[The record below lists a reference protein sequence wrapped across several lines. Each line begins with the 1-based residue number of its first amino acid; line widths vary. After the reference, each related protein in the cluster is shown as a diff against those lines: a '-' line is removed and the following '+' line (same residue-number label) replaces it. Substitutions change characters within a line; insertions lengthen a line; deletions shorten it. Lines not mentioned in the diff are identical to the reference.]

1 MARTPLTRQTIV
13 LAAADL
19 ADRDG
24 FDAIVVS
31 AVARQLGVQTA
42 SLYFHVRDRAALLA
56 GVQELAMGEL
66 ADAISAEIAG
76 RSGREALTALGAAQ
90 RTYARISPGRWESLQ
105 RRVEPGVEHT
115 ESTIRV
121 ATLTRAVL
129 RGYRLSDDD
138 VVHAARMGGAMVA
151 GFIALERTG
160 AFDYRDQ
167 GVEESWRRGVEALDM
182 VFTQW
187 AASSISGADQ

>member
-1 MARTPLTRQTIV
+1 MVRIPLTPKSIFA
-13 LAAADL
+13 AAADL

-42 SLYFHVRDRAALLA
+42 SLYGHIRDREAILG

-66 ADAISAEIAG
+66 ADVISAEIAG
-76 RSGREALTALGAAQ
+76 RAGPDALNALGDAQ
-90 RTYARISPGRWESLQ
+90 RTYARTSPGRWESLQ
-105 RRVEPGVEHT
+105 RRVQPGVERT

-129 RGYRLSDDD
+129 RGYSLSDDD
-138 VVHAARMGGAMVA
+138 IVHAARMGGAMVA

-160 AFDYRDQ
+160 AFDHRDQ
-167 GVEESWRRGVEALDM
+167 DIEESWRRAVGALDT
-182 VFTQW
+182 VFASW
-187 AASSISGADQ
+187 AARVDGIPR

>member
-1 MARTPLTRQTIV
+1 MARIPLTPKSIFA
-13 LAAADL
+13 AAADL

-31 AVARQLGVQTA
+31 AVARTLGVQTA
-42 SLYFHVRDRAALLA
+42 SLYGHVRDRAAILA

-66 ADAISAEIAG
+66 ADVISDEIAG
-76 RSGREALTALGAAQ
+76 RSGLDALAALGAAQ
-90 RTYARISPGRWESLQ
+90 RTYARTSPGRWESLQ
-105 RRVEPGVEHT
+105 RRVEPGVERS

-160 AFDYRDQ
+160 AFDHRDQ
-167 GVEESWRRGVEALDM
+167 STEESWRRSVEALDI
-182 VFTQW
+182 VFTSW
-187 AASSISGADQ
+187 AARSAGSER

>member
-1 MARTPLTRQTIV
+1 MARIPLTPKSIFA
-13 LAAADL
+13 AAADL

-42 SLYFHVRDRAALLA
+42 SLYGHVRDREAILG

-66 ADAISAEIAG
+66 ADVISAEIAG
-76 RSGREALTALGAAQ
+76 RAGLDALNALGDAQ
-90 RTYARISPGRWESLQ
+90 RTYARTSPGRWESLQ
-105 RRVEPGVEHT
+105 RRVQPGVERT

-129 RGYRLSDDD
+129 RGYSLSDDD
-138 VVHAARMGGAMVA
+138 IVHAARMGGAMVA

-160 AFDYRDQ
+160 AFDHRDQ
-167 GVEESWRRGVEALDM
+167 DVEESWRRAVGALDT
-182 VFTQW
+182 VFASW
-187 AASSISGADQ
+187 AARVDGIAR

>member
-1 MARTPLTRQTIV
+1 MARIPLTPKSIFA
-13 LAAADL
+13 AAADL

-42 SLYFHVRDRAALLA
+42 SLYGHVRDREAILG

-66 ADAISAEIAG
+66 ADVISAEIAG
-76 RSGREALTALGAAQ
+76 RAGRDALNALGDAQ
-90 RTYARISPGRWESLQ
+90 RTYARTSPGRWESLQ
-105 RRVEPGVEHT
+105 RRVQPGVERT

-129 RGYRLSDDD
+129 RGYSLSDDD
-138 VVHAARMGGAMVA
+138 IVHAARMGGAMVA

-160 AFDYRDQ
+160 AFDHRDQ
-167 GVEESWRRGVEALDM
+167 DVEESWRRAVGALDT
-182 VFTQW
+182 VFASW
-187 AASSISGADQ
+187 AARVDGIPR